1 MRKVAWVAGA
11 IAVCAAMW
19 AIAVLVRGP
28 APSQLR
34 AVITENP
41 ASEAAKGE
49 YLARAGN
56 CTACHTAPDGQRF
69 AGGLKMA
76 TPLGVIETTNI
87 TPDPETGIGAYS
99 LQDFDRALRQ
109 GVARDGHYLYP
120 AMPYPSYARIS
131 DADIRSL
138 YIYFR
143 TAVPPVKRANAPS
156 SIPWPLNMRWPLALW
171 NAVFAPSNPYRDT
184 PAAGKDWNRG
194 AYLVE
199 GLGHCGACHT
209 PRGLAQ
215 EERGY
220 SEADSRF
227 LAGAPLDHWSSPDLG
242 GDPDSGL
249 GQWSVEDIAH
259 YLETGHNRFSS
270 SFGTMTEVVNTSTQ
284 HLSSADL
291 GAIAVYLKSLRPSR
305 RPASTERPT
314 PMESTPVRFDPSA
327 EPATPYGR
335 YCGSCHGARGEGQG
349 EQIAPLAGNPAV
361 LDKDPTSI
369 INIVL
374 NGSMPIVVDGLP
386 DRYKMP
392 PFRNVLD
399 DAALADLLRVVRQ
412 SWGNAASP
420 VPRSQ
425 IATLRAETD
434 FVRDQAQLLR
444 MQ

>member
-11 IAVCAAMW
+11 LVVCAA
-19 AIAVLVRGP
+19 VLVVWVVVRGP
-28 APSQLR
+28 VRSRL
-34 AVITENP
+34 
-41 ASEAAKGE
+41 SAATTGISADE
-49 YLARAGN
+49 VAQGAYLARAGN
-56 CTACHTAPDGQRF
+56 CTACHTAPDGESF

-87 TPDPETGIGAYS
+87 TPDAETGIGAYT

-120 AMPYPSYARIS
+120 AMPYPSYAKIS
-131 DADIRSL
+131 DADVRRL
-138 YIYFR
+138 YSYFR
-143 TAVPPVKRANAPS
+143 TAVPAVNRANAPS
-156 SIPWPLNMRWPLALW
+156 RIPWPLNMRWPLALW
-171 NAVFAPSNPYRDT
+171 DAVFAPSQPYRDT
-184 PAAGKDWNRG
+184 PGAATAWNRG
-194 AYLVE
+194 AYLVQ

-215 EERGY
+215 QERGY
-220 SEADSRF
+220 SEADSLF
-227 LAGAPLDHWSSPDLG
+227 LSGAPLDHWSSPDLG
-242 GDPDSGL
+242 GDPQSGL
-249 GQWSVEDIAH
+249 GRWSVADIAR
-259 YLETGHNRFSS
+259 YLKTGHNRFSS
-270 SFGTMTEVVNTSTQ
+270 SFGTMTEVVNSSTQ
-284 HLSSADL
+284 LLTDADV
-291 GAIAVYLKSLRPSR
+291 GAIAIYLKTIRPS
-305 RPASTERPT
+305 TRPT
-314 PMESTPVRFDPSA
+314 TIESTAATGDPGA
-327 EPATPYGR
+327 GATRYWR

-349 EQIAPLAGNPAV
+349 EYIAPLAGNPAV

-374 NGSMPIVVDGLP
+374 NGSMPIVLGGLP

-399 DAALADLLRVVRQ
+399 DGTLTDLLNFVRR
-412 SWGNAASP
+412 SWGNAAGP
-420 VPRSQ
+420 VKRSQ